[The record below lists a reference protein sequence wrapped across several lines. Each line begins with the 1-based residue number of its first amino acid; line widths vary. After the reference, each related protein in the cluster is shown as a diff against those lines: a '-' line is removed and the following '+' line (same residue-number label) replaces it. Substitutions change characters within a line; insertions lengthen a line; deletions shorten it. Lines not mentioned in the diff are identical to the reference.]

1 MMSFTDCRAVRG
13 ALVVI
18 SALASLTGAAVHVAS
33 ADDGAEILTIDH
45 YVPHVSTMPAI
56 AGDTVQLY
64 VRERVLAG
72 TIARSL
78 SFERR
83 VALFV
88 HGAGTPAEVAF
99 DVPHEDYSWM
109 AYLATAGFD
118 VFSMDVTGYGRS
130 TRPNVMNDPCNVMPE
145 QRAAVGAAACEPSDA
160 GVLGNLGA
168 DWSDIGAVVDYI
180 RALRG
185 VDELALLG
193 WSLGGPR
200 AGGYAAQ
207 NPDKVSRLVL
217 LAPAY
222 DRNRA
227 DGPPNP
233 LPEEGAP
240 ITVQSRND
248 FMTNWDRQI
257 GCESQID
264 PLARD
269 AVWREMMASDP
280 VGATWGSGV
289 RRAPRTT
296 VWGFNRATAARMR
309 TPMLIAQGIHDAQ
322 VTPDRARDLYTDL
335 GSASKVFIDLGCAS
349 HNAMWERK
357 HGLLF
362 RASLEW
368 LQNGTVNGIENGV
381 LQMGYE

>member
-1 MMSFTDCRAVRG
+1 
-13 ALVVI
+13 
-18 SALASLTGAAVHVAS
+18 
-33 ADDGAEILTIDH
+33 
-45 YVPHVSTMPAI
+45 
-56 AGDTVQLY
+56 
-64 VRERVLAG
+64 
-72 TIARSL
+72 
-78 SFERR
+78 
-83 VALFV
+83 
-88 HGAGTPAEVAF
+88 
-99 DVPHEDYSWM
+99 
-109 AYLATAGFD
+109 
-118 VFSMDVTGYGRS
+118 
-130 TRPNVMNDPCNVMPE
+130 
-145 QRAAVGAAACEPSDA
+145 
-160 GVLGNLGA
+160 
-168 DWSDIGAVVDYI
+168 
-180 RALRG
+180 
-185 VDELALLG
+185 
-193 WSLGGPR
+193 
-200 AGGYAAQ
+200 
-207 NPDKVSRLVL
+207 
-217 LAPAY
+217 
-222 DRNRA
+222 
-227 DGPPNP
+227 

>member
-1 MMSFTDCRAVRG
+1 
-13 ALVVI
+13 
-18 SALASLTGAAVHVAS
+18 
-33 ADDGAEILTIDH
+33 
-45 YVPHVSTMPAI
+45 
-56 AGDTVQLY
+56 
-64 VRERVLAG
+64 
-72 TIARSL
+72 
-78 SFERR
+78 
-83 VALFV
+83 
-88 HGAGTPAEVAF
+88 
-99 DVPHEDYSWM
+99 
-109 AYLATAGFD
+109 
-118 VFSMDVTGYGRS
+118 
-130 TRPNVMNDPCNVMPE
+130 
-145 QRAAVGAAACEPSDA
+145 
-160 GVLGNLGA
+160 
-168 DWSDIGAVVDYI
+168 
-180 RALRG
+180 
-185 VDELALLG
+185 
-193 WSLGGPR
+193 
-200 AGGYAAQ
+200 
-207 NPDKVSRLVL
+207 VL